1 MTLSDNFP
9 STQLKIEN
17 KILKKQ
23 KRAKMFSIFK
33 ANSHSHQQQRQ
44 ITLNSFFDEHY
55 FPHVAVTKRQ
65 TKHDWSVFNTHV
77 RKQLGY
83 YLLNELTN
91 PLLDIWV
98 REQVVK
104 GYQRSTINKHIHHMN
119 RMLNLA
125 RHWGFIP
132 MQNPKQANIKA
143 LVLGDYRQR
152 FLSKDEIS
160 TLLKCSKASRH
171 PFLYYIISLL
181 LNTGARIGEVRTVKW
196 CDIDMAKRIWTV
208 PRSKNGR
215 SRRIVLNS
223 SAIETFELA
232 FSRGAELFLPQG
244 NHDFVFIN
252 PITNTAYHSFDA
264 AWYKVRA
271 AANLYDVRLHDLR
284 HTFASLLVNQ
294 GVSLYE
300 VQKLLGHS
308 SIQMTQRYAHLE
320 PDRLHGRAELLS
332 RLISGKA
339 IQQQHSSVED

>member
-1 MTLSDNFP
+1 
-9 STQLKIEN
+9 
-17 KILKKQ
+17 
-23 KRAKMFSIFK
+23 MFSIFK
-33 ANSHSHQQQRQ
+33 ANSHSHQPQRQ

-55 FPHVAVTKRQ
+55 FPHVTVTKRQ

-77 RKQLGY
+77 RQQLGHY
-83 YLLNELTN
+83 ILHELTN
-91 PLLDIWV
+91 PVLDVWV
-98 REQVVK
+98 REQVIK

-132 MQNPKQANIKA
+132 MQNPTQANIKA
-143 LVLGDYRQR
+143 LILGDYRQR
-152 FLSKDEIS
+152 FLSKEEIS
-160 TLLKCSKASRH
+160 TLLKHSKASRH
-171 PFLYYIISLL
+171 PFIYYIISLL
-181 LNTGARIGEVRTVKW
+181 LNTGARIGEVRTIKW
-196 CDIDMAKRIWTV
+196 CDIDMPKRIWTV

-223 SAIETFELA
+223 SAIKTLELA
-232 FSRGAELFLPQG
+232 RSRGSELFIPQSA
-244 NHDFVFIN
+244 HDYVFIN
-252 PITNTAYHSFDA
+252 PTTDTAYQSFDA

-320 PDRLHGRAELLS
+320 PDRLHRRAELLS
-332 RLISGKA
+332 SIISEKVA
-339 IQQQHSSVED
+339 QLQHSSAED